1 MTSCLLACILGLT
14 QLPTVIAAEGQKWH
28 SDYGLA
34 LKAAQV
40 SGKPLLILVQEPAQ
54 VTPVSTNRAEQKQI
68 TQLLAN
74 YELCRIDASSK
85 YGQDVAKAFR
95 ASALPFTAIISK
107 DVKQQLYRHGGAL
120 ETGELISVLTQYQA
134 GVKPVTYR
142 LESNRLESNLN
153 THSFSGGFSR
163 GRSC

>member
-1 MTSCLLACILGLT
+1 MTSCLLAFFLATT
-14 QLPTVIAAEGQKWH
+14 QVPATEGQKWH

-34 LKAAQV
+34 LKAAQE
-40 SGKPLLILVQEPAQ
+40 SGKPLLILVHEPAQ
-54 VTPVSTNRAEQKQI
+54 VTPVAVNRTEQKKI

-85 YGQDVAKAFR
+85 YGQEV
-95 ASALPFTAIISK
+95 ASAFKASELPFTAIISK

-120 ETGELISVLTQYQA
+120 ETGEFISVLTQYQA
-134 GVKPVTYR
+134 GVRPAAY
-142 LESNRLESNLN
+142 RLESNLN
-153 THSFSGGFSR
+153 TNSFSSGFSR